1 MRALMFILILAWMPS
16 LGAKDQSGS
25 YAAAE
30 DAYRQGDFEE
40 AIRIYLTAIQDG
52 EENASLFYN
61 LGTNLY
67 KRGESGSAL
76 AAFLRAQSLDPSDPD
91 IRYNLR
97 FLQEKARDKLDTRL
111 ANDPWHQLSAARWFN
126 ERALLWWTAI
136 PLILMFSLMGWQLSS
151 KRAPILSW
159 LAVLGLFLGALYPGL
174 SLAHARWMENDWGAV
189 RSPEADVLASP
200 TVRNAV
206 VIFQL
211 HEGAPFAVI
220 NQSGDWFKIKLSDG
234 KTGWIMREHLA
245 IFGKNFFSYQ
255 TSKNEPSPE
264 KPAL

>member
-1 MRALMFILILAWMPS
+1 MRALMFILVLGWMPW

-40 AIRIYLTAIQDG
+40 AIQIYLAAIQGG

-61 LGTNLY
+61 LGNSLY
-67 KRGESGSAL
+67 KKGETGSAL

-97 FLQEKARDKLDTRL
+97 FLQDKARDKLDIKL
-111 ANDPWHQLSAARWFN
+111 ANDPWHQLSAARWFG
-126 ERALLWWTAI
+126 ERALFWWTVLPSI
-136 PLILMFSLMGWQLSS
+136 MMLSLIGWQLASA
-151 KRAPILSW
+151 RASILSW
-159 LAVLGLFLGALYPGL
+159 VAVLGLFLGALYPGL
-174 SLAHARWMENDWGAV
+174 SLAHARWKENDWGAV
-189 RSPEADVLASP
+189 RSSVADVLASP

-234 KTGWIMREHLA
+234 KTGWILREHLA

-255 TSKNEPSPE
+255 TSKNEPSSE
-264 KPAL
+264 NPAL